1 MSYVHDFLKNADI
14 AYEVHDHP
22 AVFTV
27 EEAARHRSDIVYGE
41 CKNLFLRNKK
51 GNKHFLVTI
60 SGDKNLDLD
69 ALGDLLGEKIGFASK
84 ERLVQYLGLTRG
96 AVSPFGLINDREHQ
110 VQFILD
116 KELLK
121 NAKLGFHPNVNT
133 QTLIITSGDLLR
145 FLEQTGHVPRIEV
158 L

>member
-1 MSYVHDFLKNADI
+1 M
-14 AYEVHDHP
+14 
-22 AVFTV
+22 
-27 EEAARHRSDIVYGE
+27 
-41 CKNLFLRNKK
+41 
-51 GNKHFLVTI
+51 TI